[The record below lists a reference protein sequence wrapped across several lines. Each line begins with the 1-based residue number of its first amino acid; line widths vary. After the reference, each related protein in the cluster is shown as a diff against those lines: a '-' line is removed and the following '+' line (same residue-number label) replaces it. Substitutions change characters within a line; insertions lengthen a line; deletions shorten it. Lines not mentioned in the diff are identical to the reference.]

1 MAADVLIRMRRVTE
15 PPCVERRPKRD
26 KGVTLKRETH
36 RVVPEEEQGCRPWL
50 ALAPGRAIYV
60 GPILDNTLHSHHAIQ
75 VSIGLGGNLRVQ
87 SRSGGA
93 WRSLPGV
100 ITAADQPH
108 RIACAGVLAQIYLD
122 PEGDTG
128 RRLFRQRGG
137 RGLLPIPESTC
148 ARTRALL
155 RAPWADDP
163 VHDSFCGVIDEI
175 TRLVDSVAEGPRPLD
190 ARVARATK
198 ILRSLPERRL
208 PLSQLAAEIH
218 LSAVR
223 LAHIFPAEIGLPVR
237 RYLLWLRLI
246 DAIEKV
252 ALGADLTNA
261 AHDAGF
267 SDSAHLTRTFRRM
280 FGMPPSALKALDK
293 YVQAPGRTAR

>member
-1 MAADVLIRMRRVTE
+1 
-15 PPCVERRPKRD
+15 
-26 KGVTLKRETH
+26 
-36 RVVPEEEQGCRPWL
+36 
-50 ALAPGRAIYV
+50 
-60 GPILDNTLHSHHAIQ
+60 
-75 VSIGLGGNLRVQ
+75 VQ

-108 RIACAGVLAQIYLD
+108 RIAYAGVLAQIYLD

-137 RGLLPIPESTC
+137 RGLLPISESTC
-148 ARTRALL
+148 TRTRALL

-163 VHDSFCGVIDEI
+163 AHDSFCDMIDEI
-175 TRLVDSVAEGPRPLD
+175 TRLVDSVVEGPRPGGPRPLD

-198 ILRSLPERRL
+198 ILRSLPERHL
-208 PLSQLAAEIH
+208 PLSQLAAEVH

>member
-1 MAADVLIRMRRVTE
+1 
-15 PPCVERRPKRD
+15 
-26 KGVTLKRETH
+26 
-36 RVVPEEEQGCRPWL
+36 
-50 ALAPGRAIYV
+50 V
-60 GPILDNTLHSHHAIQ
+60 GPLLDNTLHSHHAIQ
-75 VSIGLGGNLRVQ
+75 VSVGLEGNLRVQ
-87 SRSGGA
+87 SRPGSA

-108 RIACAGVLAQIYLD
+108 RMACAGVLAQIYLD

-128 RRLFRQRGG
+128 RRLFQERGG

-148 ARTRALL
+148 THTRALL
-155 RAPWADDP
+155 RASCMADAG
-163 VHDSFCGVIDEI
+163 HDSFCGMIDEI
-175 TRLVDSVAEGPRPLD
+175 TRLVDSVAEGQRPEGPRPRGPRPLD

-208 PLSQLAAEIH
+208 PLSQLAAEVH

-252 ALGADLTNA
+252 ALGADLTSA

-280 FGMPPSALKALDK
+280 FGMPPSALKAVEK